1 MLMKG
6 RILSLLATC
15 ALGLAACADSTGGST
30 GTLTVRLTD
39 APFPFSEVD
48 KVEIHV
54 VRIDARQAE
63 PTDAEAEDDEDMD
76 EWITIASPNALI
88 DLLTLQNGT
97 TVNLGQATIPTGTY
111 NGFRLIIDPSKSG
124 VTLEDG
130 SEPDVK
136 WPSAAQTGIKIQLD
150 QPISLTENGSV
161 MVVDFDVGRSFVLR
175 GNDIRNNGLL
185 FKPVLRGTAVDITGS
200 ASGTV
205 RGDSATG
212 ATLADVTVEVLKDGT
227 ALTDTVSANVVA
239 TTKSDA
245 NGAFTFAFL
254 RPGSYELRG
263 TPPTG
268 SAYKPAL
275 LTSGFNVSTGQST
288 SGLTLVLPK

>member
-1 MLMKG
+1 MKG
-6 RILSLLATC
+6 RIVSLLATLS
-15 ALGLAACADSTGGST
+15 LGLAACADSTGRGT

-63 PTDAEAEDDEDMD
+63 PSEADAENAEDMAG
-76 EWITIASPNALI
+76 WVTIATPNALI

-97 TVNLGQATIPTGTY
+97 TTNLGQATLPTGTY
-111 NGFRLIIDPSKSG
+111 NGFRLVIDPSQSS

-130 SEPDVK
+130 SQPAVK
-136 WPSAAQTGIKIQLD
+136 WPSAAQSGIKVKLD

-161 MVVDFDVGRSFVLR
+161 MVIDFDVGRSFVLR

-205 RGDSATG
+205 RGDNATG
-212 ATLADVTVEVLKDGT
+212 ATLADVTVEVLRDGT
-227 ALTDTVSANVVA
+227 ALTDAVSANVVA

-254 RPGSYELRG
+254 RPGTYELRA

-268 SAYKPAL
+268 SVYKSAL
-275 LTSGFNVSTGQST
+275 LADGFTVTTGQAT
-288 SGLTLVLPK
+288 TGLTVVLPK